1 MLHKQTRAVGRQLS
15 TTIKNIVLL
24 ESSGHNNKKRIKSLC
39 SHCIGKSCCSCS
51 NRMIRSFSTNFRIS
65 SQEASSSSEPQQ
77 QQQQQQ
83 QHIDVRSSNRVQDI
97 LNSGQFSVIVPPI
110 SIPEGLDIKNLT
122 PEQLDDIR
130 ENQRIKKAIFH
141 IPAEGDRKA
150 LTPKGELS
158 PEEREYMEEMQR
170 EQEKQKSLLKEM
182 LGKEGVDENLK
193 SSIQAIFQVEKK
205 LKQQSHQQRTLKL
218 LRDAKLKG
226 IEDVKSVLSAAQ
238 ASSLE
243 ANKEGSAVKSEQSAR
258 GDLVGMEGVKTIFD
272 PGYNLEDR
280 WRNIRSRYTEEEYKR
295 SATFKEI
302 ARYIVALCVASFVC
316 LGLAFPGFKKYILG
330 IDPKKQALK
339 E

>member
-15 TTIKNIVLL
+15 STIKNIVLL
-24 ESSGHNNKKRIKSLC
+24 ESSHNNKRIKSMC
-39 SHCIGKSCCSCS
+39 PHCMGKSCCSC
-51 NRMIRSFSTNFRIS
+51 NNGMIRSFSTNFKIS
-65 SQEASSSSEPQQ
+65 SQQQEASSSESQQPQQ
-77 QQQQQQ
+77 QQQQNF
-83 QHIDVRSSNRVQDI
+83 DVRSSNRVQDI

-141 IPAEGDRKA
+141 IPAEGERKV
-150 LTPKGELS
+150 PKGELS
-158 PEEREYMEEMQR
+158 PEEREYIEEMQR

-205 LKQQSHQQRTLKL
+205 LKQQSQQQRTLKL
-218 LRDAKLKG
+218 LREAKLKG

-243 ANKEGSAVKSEQSAR
+243 PNKEDVVGSEQNTQGAI
-258 GDLVGMEGVKTIFD
+258 VEGTPVKTIFD

-302 ARYIVALCVASFVC
+302 SRYIVALCVASFVC